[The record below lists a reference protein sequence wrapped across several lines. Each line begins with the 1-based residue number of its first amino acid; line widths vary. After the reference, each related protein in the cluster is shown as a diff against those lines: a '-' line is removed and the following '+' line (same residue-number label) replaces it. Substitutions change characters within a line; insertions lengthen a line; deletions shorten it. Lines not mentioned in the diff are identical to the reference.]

1 MKGANRTIMRN
12 LSQSTY
18 DRIVE
23 SVRDTGDR
31 YPRRISTIDASD
43 LLRAY
48 ETAADLLEQLIHT
61 NHDLGG
67 SDFIRD
73 VHAFLKTPTG
83 RIRVEL
89 DRADL
94 DDEEIA

>member
-1 MKGANRTIMRN
+1 MRN
-12 LSQSTY
+12 LTQSTY

-31 YPRRISTIDASD
+31 YPRRISTIDTCD

-48 ETAADLLEQLIHT
+48 EGALDLLEQLIHT

-73 VHAFLKTPTG
+73 VRSFLKTPTG
-83 RIRVEL
+83 RTRVEL
-89 DRADL
+89 DREDL
-94 DDEEIA
+94 DDQEIA